1 MNATRKECSVA
12 ECADKAAGRGYCMK
26 HYQRVR
32 KYGDP
37 LRSAAYS
44 DPAEAFAARTSWQEG
59 CLIWSGG
66 ITADGYGRMRAG
78 GSRVLTHRYAWEVAH
93 GPIPEGIIVDHM
105 CHNPACCNV
114 DHLRLVTD
122 KQNSENPSGPRSQ
135 GSSGYLGVHKHG
147 SRWRVRV
154 RHYGTTHHGG
164 TYSTA
169 EEAAP
174 AAQALRNKLF
184 THNLLDRIPA

>member
-1 MNATRKECSVA
+1 MNATRKNCSVDD
-12 ECADKAAGRGYCMK
+12 CANNKVARGYCMK

-37 LRSAAYS
+37 LQSAAYS
-44 DPAEAFAARTSWQEG
+44 SPEEAFSARTSWIDG
-59 CLIWSGG
+59 CLVWSGG
-66 ITADGYGRMRAG
+66 MTDDGYGRMRVNG
-78 GSRVLTHRYAWEVAH
+78 PRMLSHRYAWERAR
-93 GPIPEGIIVDHM
+93 GPIPDGIIVDHM

-135 GSSGYLGVHKHG
+135 GSSGHLGVHQHG
-147 SRWRVRV
+147 NRWRVRV
-154 RHYGTTHHGG
+154 RHYGVTHLGG
-164 TYSTA
+164 SFATA

-174 AAQALRNKLF
+174 VAQALRNKLF